1 MMDKIYL
8 WEKGKTPYFNPEYG
22 QEEPNLTPYL
32 LSGDKKRGA
41 IIVAPGGAYAMKAY
55 QHEGYDVAKRLNS
68 YGFNAFVID
77 YRVAPYKYPAITED
91 ILRAVRYVRYHADE
105 MNIDPTKIAVLGFSS
120 GGHLCNSAMC
130 AFDYGTDGD
139 EIDKVSSR
147 PDAVVLCY
155 PVVTL
160 VEDYMHSGSRV
171 RLLGGLPDEEK
182 LATQLSGEKSV
193 KEDTPPCFIWHTQD
207 DDGVSVWNSLNL
219 YSSLVKNNIPSEL
232 HVFPH
237 GAHGLGM
244 APDRNDIGQWPDLLN
259 TWLTNLG
266 FK

>member
-1 MMDKIYL
+1 MDKIYL

-32 LSGDKKRGA
+32 INDGKKRGA
-41 IIVAPGGAYAMKAY
+41 VIVAPGGAYTHKAY
-55 QHEGYDVAKRLNS
+55 QHEGYDVAEKLNS
-68 YGFNAFVID
+68 FGINAFVID
-77 YRVAPYKYPAITED
+77 YRVAPYQYPAITGD
-91 ILRAVRYVRYHADE
+91 ILRAIRYVRYHAEE
-105 MNIDPTKIAVLGFSS
+105 MNIDPTKIGVLGFSS

-130 AFDYGTDGD
+130 AFDYGKDGD

-155 PVVTL
+155 PVITL
-160 VEDYMHSGSRV
+160 VEDYMHRYSRTQ
-171 RLLGGLPDEEK
+171 LLGGLPDEEK
-182 LATQLSGEKSV
+182 LAYSLSGEKAV

-237 GAHGLGM
+237 GEHGLGM
-244 APDRNDIGQWPDLLN
+244 APDRNDVSQWTSLLS

-266 FK
+266 FN

>member
-1 MMDKIYL
+1 MEKLYL
-8 WEKGKTPYFNPEYG
+8 WEKGRTPYFDPEFG
-22 QEEPNLTPYL
+22 QDEPNLTPYL

-41 IIVAPGGAYAMKAY
+41 VIVAPGGGYTMKAY
-55 QHEGYDVAKRLNS
+55 QHEGYDVAEKLNS
-68 YGFNAFVID
+68 FGINAFVLD

-91 ILRAVRYVRYHADE
+91 ILRAIRYVRYHAEE

-130 AFDYGTDGD
+130 VFDYGKDGD

-160 VEDYMHSGSRV
+160 VEDYMHVGSRT
-171 RLLGGLPDEEK
+171 RLVGGLDNEEK
-182 LATQLSGEKSV
+182 LANSLSGEKAV
-193 KEDTPPCFIWHTQD
+193 KDDTPPCFIWHTQD

-237 GAHGLGM
+237 GEHGLGM
-244 APDRNDIGQWPDLLN
+244 APDRNDISQWTSLLN

-266 FK
+266 FN